1 LNASIVT
8 WESLCLLS
16 SQPCCSIYMYI
27 AAYICRAW
35 FNFFFFLL
43 LLLSHQVRCPR
54 LTEIVVCL
62 AMLWVMVMFVCCA
75 RGLKVGYGYVIVL
88 CQWT

>member
-1 LNASIVT
+1 MP
-8 WESLCLLS
+8 LLLLEKAYVS
-16 SQPCCSIYMYI
+16 SPRNLVV
-27 AAYICRAW
+27 AYICILQLTYAELDSI
-35 FNFFFFLL
+35 FFFFLL